1 MAENGS
7 ATKQTTRSS
16 GKQGTRTAT
25 VNLPFVTAQF
35 RAPALHMPHVHV
47 PDRREID
54 GAVQTVRSH
63 LPSPR
68 ETVYYGG
75 LALLAAFEL
84 IEWPVAAAIAVG
96 TAVTGRGEAR
106 ESSRQ
111 EKAPEPR
118 EPTGGSAARPRGR
131 GTKQ

>member
-1 MAENGS
+1 MAENGA
-7 ATKQTTRSS
+7 ATKQATSS
-16 GKQGTRTAT
+16 PSKQGTRTAT

-35 RAPALHMPHVHV
+35 RAPALHMV

-96 TAVTGRGEAR
+96 TAVTGRGVAR

>member
-7 ATKQTTRSS
+7 STKQTTRSPS
-16 GKQGTRTAT
+16 KQGTRTAT

-35 RAPALHMPHVHV
+35 RAPALPMPHVHV

-54 GAVQTVRSH
+54 VAVRTVRSY

-96 TAVTGRGEAR
+96 TAVTGSGETR

-118 EPTGGSAARPRGR
+118 EPAGASPARPRGR